1 MENKM
6 YKKHSKRL
14 ISCTLALTLMLSC
27 FVFSLPIQ
35 ADELTNLALNKT
47 VTAGQEAVASN
58 KTMSKENAVDGVID
72 VSSYTNTWG
81 LADTTDAWI
90 QIDLGETANFTQM
103 VVYEWKNQNM
113 GGYTLEV
120 SQDALE
126 WTQVSA
132 GTGKL
137 AAETVSGI
145 YTIYKGTIS
154 LEKAVSARYV
164 KLTATS
170 VTKWVQISEIEIYNA
185 PISDSDIQPEGNLA
199 AGKSA
204 TANQSYSSGDKS
216 TDPAKATDGTIAVNT
231 WANTWGAAA
240 AGDYITI
247 DLGASYT
254 FQQVVVYEYSAQRA
268 QGYTLQISDDNA
280 QWETVSDS
288 DELLASIET
297 SISTNA
303 PVYAGDIR
311 LSEAKKARYLKLTI
325 KDKTTSGASYISE
338 IQVYNEP
345 ITIEKAEPTGNLAAG
360 KSVTAS
366 HTYTSGSN
374 TANPQYVTD
383 GNKTPTTWRQCW
395 VAFDNGHYI
404 TIDLEKPLS
413 FNQMVV
419 YGYNDQNA
427 AGYRVEVSDDNAV
440 WKTASESAV
449 GLLTPKKETALDN
462 DPHFYYSGM
471 IDFDEQTARYVR
483 LTVINKLSTGVARI
497 SEIEICNSD
506 GTYIP
511 ALSEPQTIEPL
522 KSGFTSLDIYL
533 CLGQSNMGGRD
544 EIPAADLVVQE
555 DAFLLNRSGEWEKA
569 QAYYGT
575 DGKTITGYNRYT
587 TTRSTNTSEK
597 MNPALSFS
605 RAVAKYAPEDTA
617 VGIICNA
624 HGGTTIEQWSK
635 GYVATETRPDYGLY
649 AKAVERTQA
658 AIAAGGTLK
667 GILWLQGES
676 CAAKEGYLTKLKAV
690 ADNLRTD
697 LGVTADQ
704 VPFIV
709 SQVIPG
715 RDVQNAV
722 FASVA
727 GTIDNSDYIS
737 SEGTTSIGD
746 NLHFDAQSA
755 RLLGLRYAEKILAKN
770 YSVTK
775 TEGELMEAIYTG
787 TQVNGTPPSLSVVE
801 NPFGSVALGSCVTFG
816 AVQDVDLTDD
826 VVIVGYGIIYHEDL
840 AFLTDTPGECPKL
853 AAKKPANGKGQFGI
867 ELTGSLP
874 QGKFYT
880 KTYVEY
886 KTVDG
891 VIYTSYS
898 VDTVVHE

>member
-1 MENKM
+1 M

-35 ADELTNLALNKT
+35 AEELTNLALNKT
-47 VTAGQEAVASN
+47 VTAGQEAVASS
-58 KTMSKENAVDGVID
+58 KTMSKEKAVDGTWKVT
-72 VSSYTNTWG
+72 SYAETWG
-81 LADTTDAWI
+81 VADTTDAWI
-90 QIDLGETANFTQM
+90 QIDLGETADFTQM
-103 VVYEWKNQNM
+103 VVYEFKNQNL

-137 AAETVSGI
+137 AAETLAASSTI
-145 YTIYKGTIS
+145 KIYKGTIS

-199 AGKSA
+199 AGKTA
-204 TANQSYSSGDKS
+204 TANQSYSSGTKS
-216 TDPAKATDGTIAVNT
+216 TSPTMVTDDTIAVST
-231 WANTWGAAA
+231 WANTWGVAA

-247 DLGASYT
+247 DLGAPYT
-254 FQQVVVYEYSAQRA
+254 FRQMVVYEYSAQRA

-280 QWETVSDS
+280 QWETVVDS
-288 DELLASIET
+288 DELLAPIET
-297 SISTNA
+297 AISTNA

-311 LSEAKKARYLKLTI
+311 LSEAKNARYLKLTI
-325 KDKTTSGASYISE
+325 KGKNTTAASYISE

-345 ITIEKAEPTGNLAAG
+345 ITIEEATPTGNLAAG

-366 HTYTSGSN
+366 ATYTSGTN

-404 TIDLEKPLS
+404 TIDLEKSLA

-427 AGYRVEVSDDNAV
+427 AGYRVEVSDDNAA
-440 WKTASESAV
+440 WKTVSESAV

-483 LTVINKLSTGVARI
+483 LTVINKLSTGLARI
-497 SEIEICNSD
+497 SEIEIYNSD

-667 GILWLQGES
+667 AILWLQGES

-898 VDTVVHE
+898 VDTVAHE